1 MPSHPN
7 SSTSFLGVGGRISAE
22 RAVVV
27 VVEVEEEGMTKADV
41 VAPVEMRRR
50 AVESFMVLY

>member
-27 VVEVEEEGMTKADV
+27 VVVVEGMTKADV